1 MTTQKRIDFEWNLRK
16 LMAAHNLWK
25 STELIP
31 LLRSRGIVLSQ
42 PQTYRL
48 MTGKPERI
56 NTRVFAALC
65 DILDCS
71 PAELF
76 EPIVVMEA
84 RATANAPD
92 VHPGATATP
101 RTQKAPGVRRVR
113 VVEHEET

>member
-48 MTGKPERI
+48 MTSKPERI

-92 VHPGATATP
+92 VHPGSTARP
-101 RTQKAPGVRRVR
+101 RAQKAPGVRRVR
-113 VVEHEET
+113 VVEDEET

>member
-16 LMAAHNLWK
+16 LMAARNLWK

-56 NTRVFAALC
+56 NTRVFAAL
-65 DILDCS
+65 
-71 PAELF
+71 
-76 EPIVVMEA
+76 
-84 RATANAPD
+84 
-92 VHPGATATP
+92 
-101 RTQKAPGVRRVR
+101 
-113 VVEHEET
+113 